1 MPSLSSK
8 YGLSYEYL
16 VSEPITIL
24 FSDRVWNC
32 SCWVV
37 KGTPSW
43 TLVDTGAFLILWV
56 ESIHGYL
63 CKTWYVYDID
73 GAHRNTFLVVKDTE
87 AFVPAF
93 RSARFN
99 TLGLVW
105 WLFTIFP
112 KVDFFTCRWIRAIFV
127 LTFSPSGENVNTNM
141 ALIHRQ
147 VKKRNIPFYIKNDM
161 GPNDSLTDGRESYD
175 CDEKYYIKK

>member
-1 MPSLSSK
+1 MSSFDKVWYQACLRYPARSTRWAVRCFPAWEERVPRSDGLVYAPS
-8 YGLSYEYL
+8 
-16 VSEPITIL
+16 VSFWI
-24 FSDRVWNC
+24 
-32 SCWVV
+32 SCRLAV
-37 KGTPSW
+37 GTE
-43 TLVDTGAFLILWV
+43 L
-56 ESIHGYL
+56 
-63 CKTWYVYDID
+63 DI
-73 GAHRNTFLVVKDTE
+73 FLVAIVRNRNHHDQVWLT
-87 AFVPAF
+87 ASG
-93 RSARFN
+93 RG
-99 TLGLVW
+99 LGEGLR